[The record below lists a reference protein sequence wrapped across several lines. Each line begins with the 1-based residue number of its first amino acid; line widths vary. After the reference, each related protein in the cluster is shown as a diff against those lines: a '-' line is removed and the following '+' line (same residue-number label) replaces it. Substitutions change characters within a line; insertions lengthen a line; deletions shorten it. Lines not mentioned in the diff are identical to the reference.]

1 MEETP
6 KKYSLPSK
14 GSLKSQKTYT
24 LISDKKASF
33 NVNFKNFSSY
43 IEIQAKYKDN
53 MTKNEFKEKF
63 FIEKLKLNKF
73 LSIYDSV
80 DEIYEEIINELSKNN
95 PILVENEDNI
105 IINIPIGLTKFKE
118 IVFVLNKQT
127 KSVKDICGDLYD
139 IVFDL
144 KNQINKIEIDKNE
157 KNEKIKSL
165 NKETEELK
173 KIINDNTIQINN
185 INQKI
190 QNLSNDNKILKEKIN
205 SLENELSQFKNGN
218 SLSKENSLLK
228 DNLII
233 NENLLSPKENI
244 NILNEKTDL
253 KTDFIKIDN
262 PWTKEIEKDARK
274 FEYIL
279 KDGNY
284 YAEKKNGFISS
295 IKSKHKFEKNKIYKV
310 IYNISFKE
318 EDYRV
323 GFGDFGD
330 NISRLKEK
338 GSVGFTNEGLYIDGK
353 KIKDI
358 ILKENNKIITFIIN
372 LKENKYFELYADEIF
387 LGKFE
392 FDLNNIFGLA
402 AIDKGNSVAIKTFQ
416 KT

>member
-6 KKYSLPSK
+6 MKFSLPSK
-14 GSLKSQKTYT
+14 GNLKSQKTYT

-63 FIEKLKLNKF
+63 YMEKLKLNKF
-73 LSIYDSV
+73 LSIYDSL

-118 IVFVLNKQT
+118 IVFVLSKQT

-139 IVFDL
+139 LVFDL

-185 INQKI
+185 IYQKI

-218 SLSKENSLLK
+218 SFPKENSL
-228 DNLII
+228 I
-233 NENLLSPKENI
+233 NDVPKENI
-244 NILNEKTDL
+244 NIVNEKKEL
-253 KTDFIKIDN
+253 ETDFIKIDN
-262 PWTKEIEKDARK
+262 PWTKEIEKGESE

-284 YAEKKNGFISS
+284 YAEKKVGFIKS
-295 IKSKHKFEKNKIYKV
+295 IKSKHKFEKNKIYKL

-323 GFGDFGD
+323 GFGDFGN